1 MNNLL
6 KEKSKF
12 TYSLKVKTA
21 RRHQDLRVKMPFCQK
36 VVILTKIRPKIR
48 LFWKKSL
55 ISDHGLLKRTIV
67 GTLHNPNPPSCRV
80 KTSKFVRLATCKI
93 HFCTNLHLNNNFLSV
108 KWGSRILNFFPEMGQ
123 LHQGTFIYAFGII
136 KNRFGGPKIGPLS
149 LEKNTTPHNFG
160 HNSLN
165 FFKAE
170 MLGFMLLPIFFS
182 KSFVQWETST
192 WKFAVQGVI
201 T

>member
-21 RRHQDLRVKMPFCQK
+21 HILQDLHVKMPFCQK

-67 GTLHNPNPPSCRV
+67 GTLDMSTLTDKKYV
-80 KTSKFVRLATCKI
+80 KKT
-93 HFCTNLHLNNNFLSV
+93 
-108 KWGSRILNFFPEMGQ
+108 GIL
-123 LHQGTFIYAFGII
+123 LTV
-136 KNRFGGPKIGPLS
+136 
-149 LEKNTTPHNFG
+149 
-160 HNSLN
+160 
-165 FFKAE
+165 
-170 MLGFMLLPIFFS
+170 FFS
-182 KSFVQWETST
+182 ELYPSLFLTLFHLCFQDPELE
-192 WKFAVQGVI
+192 VI
-201 T
+201 FGWFPPFKPAWPK